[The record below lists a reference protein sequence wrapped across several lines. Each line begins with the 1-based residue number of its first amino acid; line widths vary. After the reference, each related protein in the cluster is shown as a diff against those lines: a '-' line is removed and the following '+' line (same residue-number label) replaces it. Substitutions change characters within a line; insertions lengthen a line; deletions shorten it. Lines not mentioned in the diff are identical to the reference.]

1 MSSFK
6 DAEYISLEE
15 ASDRLGKGYS
25 RSSILRRI
33 DSGEWQE
40 GLHWIDDR
48 RNGTAYRRIKIN
60 FAAVQ
65 QWRQIPAAKRA
76 PAEVGGD
83 RRATSRRRMPSGE
96 SRA

>member
-1 MSSFK
+1 MSNFK

-15 ASDRLGKGYS
+15 ASEKLGKGYS

-60 FAAVQ
+60 IAAVNE
-65 QWRQIPAAKRA
+65 WRRKPAAKR
-76 PAEVGGD
+76 
-83 RRATSRRRMPSGE
+83 
-96 SRA
+96 